1 MPTRCHR
8 CHAVELTIGPDKL
21 ERYSCRKGRP
31 MFEACGYFTALLF
44 GRSVVVADAID
55 GQAAPDC
62 VLKTHRI
69 ES

>member
-1 MPTRCHR
+1 
-8 CHAVELTIGPDKL
+8 
-21 ERYSCRKGRP
+21 

>member
-1 MPTRCHR
+1 MPPRCHR
-8 CHAVELTIGPDKL
+8 CHAVELTIGLDKL
-21 ERYSCRKGRP
+21 ERYSCRKGHP
-31 MFEACGYFTALLF
+31 MFEECGYFTAIPF
-44 GRSVVVADAID
+44 GRQALASKAIE